1 MMETKKDKQHSHKGE
16 SHNTKDHSAQ
26 VRSHDDKQRVLFKL
40 AMSATFHCLIGCGI
54 GEVLGIIIANSVG
67 MGMID
72 SMILAVVLGFVA
84 GLTLGIIPLIKAGFS
99 TLKAVK
105 TVVFAEGLSIVV
117 MEGFEV
123 LTILMIP
130 GVMEAQLTDVL
141 FWISLIAALMVGFIA
156 ALPVNYLMIKKGVRH
171 LH

>member
-1 MMETKKDKQHSHKGE
+1 MEIKKDKHHSHKGE
-16 SHNTKDHSAQ
+16 SKTEHHLTQAPDHD
-26 VRSHDDKQRVLFKL
+26 VKQKGLFKL

-67 MGMID
+67 MDMIG

-99 TLKAVK
+99 TLKAAK

-123 LTILMIP
+123 LTLLMIP
-130 GVMEAQLTDVL
+130 GVMEAQLTDVI
-141 FWISLIAALMVGFIA
+141 FWISLVAALMVGFIA